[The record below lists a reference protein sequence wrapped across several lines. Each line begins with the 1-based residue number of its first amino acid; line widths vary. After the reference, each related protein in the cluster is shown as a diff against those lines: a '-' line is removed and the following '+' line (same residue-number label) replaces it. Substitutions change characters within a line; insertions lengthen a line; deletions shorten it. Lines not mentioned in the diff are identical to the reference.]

1 MCRLAVI
8 QHQRPHLLHSYNEN
22 QLMILECGK
31 LNVILHEAICQAL
44 LDLEPFGHQM
54 DAWSKQ
60 HPSSD
65 TVA

>member
-1 MCRLAVI
+1 
-8 QHQRPHLLHSYNEN
+8 
-22 QLMILECGK
+22 MILECGK